1 MKTRNLR
8 STPIPLAIVGLAI
21 LTLWI
26 GALGPADA
34 KGYMTNEF
42 RTALDRPLKL
52 LLLPPQAD
60 FIKAKTLVTE
70 EMVAESHALEDAAVT
85 VIMEDLQAKGYEVL
99 YLSPDEIRSNSE
111 LGELVSEVEKRYDA
125 EWVKIV
131 RKPKKVRH
139 RRYSIGEPA
148 VTLGAAFDVD
158 GLLIS
163 RVQAVGTTTGK
174 QVMAA
179 FFGGSLAS
187 YARLD
192 LAVIDADEGDVHG
205 YFFFAAQ
212 CSLKQLTKKPNV
224 AMKKATL
231 RALETHPD
239 SDEVLEARKLKKLGV
254 EEEEEEQPSDDIV
267 SEFEALL
274 AAKEAPDT
282 EKPETEEQ
290 SKQDATKEKE
300 KEKIDEVN
308 GR

>member
-139 RRYSIGEPA
+139 RR
-148 VTLGAAFDVD
+148 
-158 GLLIS
+158 
-163 RVQAVGTTTGK
+163 VGTTTGK